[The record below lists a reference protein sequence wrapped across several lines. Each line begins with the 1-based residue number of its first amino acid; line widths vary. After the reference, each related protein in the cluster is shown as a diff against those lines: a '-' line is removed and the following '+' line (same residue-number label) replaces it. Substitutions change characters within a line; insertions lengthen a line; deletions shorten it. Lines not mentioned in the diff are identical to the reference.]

1 MGEEVEQ
8 EEVTEEVEDLN
19 GVLDRGNLADVATT
33 SSYFGTINKYRRA
46 EAARYY
52 LPSSTPAPHP
62 SPSSLSGWNWNT
74 RSMDR
79 ILDGI
84 LEVKNLS
91 EVLEGKGLVRRAQ
104 S

>member
-1 MGEEVEQ
+1 
-8 EEVTEEVEDLN
+8 
-19 GVLDRGNLADVATT
+19 
-33 SSYFGTINKYRRA
+33 
-46 EAARYY
+46 
-52 LPSSTPAPHP
+52 
-62 SPSSLSGWNWNT
+62 
-74 RSMDR
+74 MDR